1 MATVTPILRT
11 AKARPDGHAP
21 IWLRFSD
28 LRRTVYASLG
38 VYVHPRFWNDRKR
51 EVRKGHPHAD
61 RINGLIARRLA
72 DSEDERLRLRTD
84 RKPVTAEALL
94 DEDGA
99 TADALGYTLAV
110 RTRRSYEYS
119 PAVDRLSDELK
130 ALKTYEEKSGVAACV
145 RASGYVTVTR
155 AGPGRGP

>member
-1 MATVTPILRT
+1 MYDTLRT
-11 AKARPDGHAP
+11 LDDPEDLARYLRLKAK
-21 IWLRFSD
+21 
-28 LRRTVYASLG
+28 
-38 VYVHPRFWNDRKR
+38 RKR
-51 EVRKGHPHAD
+51 LEAEIKA
-61 RINGLIARRLA
+61 L
-72 DSEDERLRLRTD
+72 
-84 RKPVTAEALL
+84 KPAIYSALL

-130 ALKTYEEKSGVAACV
+130 ALKTYKEKSGVAACV